1 MSLIHRERGGVAVYE
16 YAQDENQI
24 QRALKAIDDRLV
36 LWPPDGMCAYYRVA
50 RNVSDWQDAEI
61 IASWKDQN
69 GNPLPL
75 SSGLIDEV
83 DRLRRDARNKG
94 LDVDAYNAKRT
105 EDLEAERATRGQQ
118 IIDEHRP
125 KVERARTSVSFGPLT
140 RLGEQPTRIKKP
152 RNR

>member
-1 MSLIHRERGGVAVYE
+1 MSLIQREHGGIVVAE
-16 YAQDENQI
+16 YAQDESQI
-24 QRALKAIDDRLV
+24 QRALTQIEDRLI
-36 LWPPDGMCAYYRVA
+36 LWPPDGMCPYYRVA
-50 RNVSDWQDAEI
+50 RNVSDWQEPEI
-61 IASWKDQN
+61 IASWKDTN

-105 EDLEAERATRGQQ
+105 EDLEADRAARGQQ
-118 IIDEHRP
+118 IIEEHRA
-125 KVERARTSVSFGPLT
+125 KVERGRTSVSFGPLT
-140 RLGEQPTRIKKP
+140 RLSEQPTRIRKP